1 MIIPSRLVSNP
12 VAAENPPDRSTID
25 HRLRMTAAAQHAKKV
40 LPPAVA
46 ELVSRE
52 LFAANQFGYLA
63 SPGYALSVRVADE
76 VLAIPVVKTDT
87 T

>member
-1 MIIPSRLVSNP
+1 MRVFEPAP
-12 VAAENPPDRSTID
+12 DPTKATDPPPRSGID
-25 HRLRMTAAAQHAKKV
+25 HRLRMTQAAQHAKKV

-63 SPGYALSVRVADE
+63 NPNFALSVRVADE
-76 VLAIPVVKTDT
+76 VLAIPVPKPDT
-87 T
+87 A